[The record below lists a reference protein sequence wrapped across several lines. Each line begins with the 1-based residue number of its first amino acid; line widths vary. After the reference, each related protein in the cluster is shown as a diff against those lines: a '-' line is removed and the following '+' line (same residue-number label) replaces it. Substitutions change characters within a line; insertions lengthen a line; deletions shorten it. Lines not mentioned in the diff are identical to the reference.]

1 MRFCRLLMACLIPL
15 LTLTGCWN
23 RIELNQLGITTATGI
38 DWDNGEWVVT
48 FQEIVPS
55 AMSAAAGGTTGGN
68 IAQSPVHVFS
78 TRAKTI
84 REAVA
89 VNDFE
94 HSRWIYLAHN
104 NVVVVGREAAKH
116 GIGSILDAYFRNHD
130 ARQSTEIV
138 VTDRDAR
145 LILEQL
151 VPPERLP
158 GDAIASIL
166 RKEDRS
172 SSAIPA
178 VSVFD
183 AALMLTSETGTAML
197 PEISLSGEE
206 TERSKSLDA
215 FKTSSQSSKL
225 KLTRIAVFRGDTLA
239 GWLSREEGLGVS
251 WMSGKVK
258 NTTFTFTCPSG
269 EDESLLAT
277 YRSYKASAKVTPIR
291 TRDGYSFRVKV
302 KTSGELLNYGC
313 MPDITR
319 LGTVRAIEKQVEA
332 KIREDVKNGWA
343 AMQRLRADLAGLAGK
358 VHRKYPRD
366 WRKVKDTWN
375 ERLAEME
382 VDVQTDVKIRRQG
395 LTANSF
401 QRILK

>member
-1 MRFCRLLMACLIPL
+1 MRPCRLLLACLLPL
-15 LTLTGCWN
+15 LALTGCWN
-23 RIELNQLGITTATGI
+23 RIELNQLGITTATGV
-38 DWDNGEWVVT
+38 DWENGEWLVT

-55 AMSAAAGGTTGGN
+55 AMSAAAGGSTGGN
-68 IAQSPVHVFS
+68 ISQSPIHVFS

-104 NVVVVGREAAKH
+104 NVVVIGREAAKR
-116 GIGSILDAYFRNHD
+116 GLSGILDAYFRNHD
-130 ARQSTEIV
+130 ARQSTELV
-138 VTDRDAR
+138 VADRDAR
-145 LILEQL
+145 QMLEQL
-151 VPPERLP
+151 MPPERLP
-158 GDAIASIL
+158 GVAIASIL
-166 RKEDRS
+166 RKETRS

-178 VSVFD
+178 VSIFD
-183 AALMLTSETGTAML
+183 AALMLTSETGTAMV
-197 PEISLSGEE
+197 PEIALSGEKSE
-206 TERSKSLDA
+206 QSESLDS
-215 FKTSSQSSKL
+215 FKNSSQSSKL
-225 KLTRIAVFRGDTLA
+225 KLTRVAVFRGDTLA

-251 WMSGKVK
+251 WMTGKVK
-258 NTTFTFTCPSG
+258 NATFTVSCPPG
-269 EDESLLAT
+269 DDESAFAT

-319 LGTVRAIEKQVEA
+319 LGTVRAMEKQVEA

-366 WRKVKDTWN
+366 WRKAKDTWN

-401 QRILK
+401 QRLLK